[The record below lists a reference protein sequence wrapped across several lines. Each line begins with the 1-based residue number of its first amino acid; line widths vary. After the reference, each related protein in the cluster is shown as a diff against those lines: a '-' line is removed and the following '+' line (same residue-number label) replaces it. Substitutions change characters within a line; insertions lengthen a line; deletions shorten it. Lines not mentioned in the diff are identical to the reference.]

1 MLEFFRSSAVR
12 LALAFVVVTTV
23 AITAVFGLVYLRIGE
38 ANEARNRLILE
49 AEAAKSVDRSVEE
62 LRTAFELRLTHDL
75 RRIDYAA
82 LFDANR
88 KVMFGNI
95 DQLPAIPVDGKS
107 HFVAATRAPGSQER
121 LEPAIFVAR
130 QRPDGT
136 IMLLGRSLLESLAF
150 RRIVQRA
157 LAAGLAP
164 MLLLALGIGV
174 FFARRASRRLDAI
187 HDIIARIMKGDT
199 HLRLPVASRRD
210 TIDKISYDVNLMLDE
225 IGRLLVQL
233 KGVGDNI
240 AHDLR
245 TPLAVVH
252 AQLERGLE
260 SSNDERLRAAA
271 KQALIHIDK
280 AMLTVAALLRLAD
293 VEYGLKSRNFQLIDL
308 SAVCAD
314 LFEFYE
320 PLAESKSIKMTLE
333 TQSSVQILGDDDL
346 MREAVSNLIGN
357 AIKFTPENGAVSISV
372 GREDGRPVVRVR
384 DTGIG
389 VEPAERDKI
398 FQRFYRSASGHRVP
412 GSGLGLSITAAIANL
427 HEFDLR
433 FDDNRPGAVFEM
445 VGRGNAAE
453 QPSASASPR
462 ALKSKAPLEL

>member
-1 MLEFFRSSAVR
+1 MLDFFRSSAVR
-12 LALAFVVVTTV
+12 VALAFVLVTTV
-23 AITAVFGLVYLRIGE
+23 ATTAVFALVYFRIGE

-49 AEAAKSVDRSVEE
+49 TEAAKSVNRPVEE
-62 LRTAFELRLTHDL
+62 LRAAFEVRLTNDL

-82 LFDANR
+82 LFDANH
-88 KVMFGNI
+88 KFMFGNI
-95 DQLPAIPVDGKS
+95 EALLPIPLDGTS
-107 HFVAATRAPGSQER
+107 HFIAAAHVPGSVDR

-130 QRPDGT
+130 ERADGT
-136 IMLLGRSLLESLAF
+136 VMMLGRSLLETLAF
-150 RRIVQRA
+150 RRIVQSA
-157 LAAGLAP
+157 LLAGLAP
-164 MLLLALGIGV
+164 MLLLALAIGAY
-174 FFARRASRRLDAI
+174 FARRSSRRLTAI
-187 HDIIARIMKGDT
+187 HDAIGRIMKGDT
-199 HLRLPVASRRD
+199 DLRLPVGSQHDPIATISR
-210 TIDKISYDVNLMLDE
+210 DVNLMLDE

-245 TPLAVVH
+245 SPLAVVH

-260 SSNDERLRAAA
+260 SSSDEQLRSVA
-271 KQALIHIDK
+271 KQALAHIDK

-293 VEYGLKSRNFQLIDL
+293 VEYGPKSRNFESIDL
-308 SAVCAD
+308 SAICAD

-333 TQSSVQILGDDDL
+333 THSPVQISGDGDL

-372 GREDGRPVVRVR
+372 IREDGLPVVRVR
-384 DTGIG
+384 DSGIG

-398 FQRFYRSASGHRVP
+398 FQRFYRTSSGHRVP

-433 FDDNRPGAVFEM
+433 FNDNNPGTVFEM
-445 VGRGNAAE
+445 VGR
-453 QPSASASPR
+453 R
-462 ALKSKAPLEL
+462 K

>member
-12 LALAFVVVTTV
+12 VALAFVFVTTV
-23 AITAVFGLVYLRIGE
+23 AITSVFVLVFLRIGE

-49 AEAAKSVDRSVEE
+49 TEAAKSIDRPVEE
-62 LRTAFELRLTHDL
+62 LRTAFEVRLTNDL

-82 LFDANR
+82 LFDANH
-88 KVMFGNI
+88 KFMFGNI
-95 DQLPAIPVDGKS
+95 DVLPAIPVDGKAQYIAAARVPGS
-107 HFVAATRAPGSQER
+107 DNRIEPAVFVA
-121 LEPAIFVAR
+121 LE
-130 QRPDGT
+130 RPDGNV
-136 IMLLGRSLLESLAF
+136 MLLGRSLLETLAF
-150 RRIVQRA
+150 RRIVQSA
-157 LAAGLAP
+157 LLAGLAP
-164 MLLLALGIGV
+164 MLLLALAIGAY
-174 FFARRASRRLDAI
+174 FARRSSRRLTTI
-187 HDIIARIMKGDT
+187 HDAIARIMKGDT
-199 HLRLPVASRRD
+199 DLRLPIGSGHD
-210 TIDKISYDVNLMLDE
+210 PIDKISRDVNLMLDE

-245 TPLAVVH
+245 SPLSVVH

-260 SSNDERLRAAA
+260 SSSDEQLRAVT
-271 KQALIHIDK
+271 KQALAHIDK

-293 VEYGLKSRNFQLIDL
+293 VEYGLKPRNFQTIDL
-308 SAVCAD
+308 SAICAD

-333 TQSSVQILGDDDL
+333 THSPVQILGDGDL

-357 AIKFTPENGAVSISV
+357 AIKFTPEHGAVSISAI
-372 GREDGRPVVRVR
+372 REDGLAVVRVR
-384 DTGIG
+384 DSGIG

-398 FQRFYRSASGHRVP
+398 FQRFYRTSSGHPVP

-433 FDDNRPGAVFEM
+433 LDDNNPGAVFEM
-445 VGRGNAAE
+445 VGRK
-453 QPSASASPR
+453 R
-462 ALKSKAPLEL
+462 

>member
-12 LALAFVVVTTV
+12 VALAFVLVTTL
-23 AITAVFGLVYLRIGE
+23 ATTAVFALVYFRIGE

-49 AEAAKSVDRSVEE
+49 TEAAKSVNRSVEE
-62 LRTAFELRLTHDL
+62 LRSAFEVRLTNDL

-82 LFDANR
+82 LFDANH
-88 KVMFGNI
+88 KFLFGNI
-95 DQLPAIPVDGKS
+95 ETLLPIPLDGTS
-107 HFVAATRAPGSQER
+107 HFIAAAHVPGSTDR

-130 QRPDGT
+130 ERADGT
-136 IMLLGRSLLESLAF
+136 IMLLGRSLLETLAF
-150 RRIVQRA
+150 RRIVQSA
-157 LAAGLAP
+157 LLTGLVP
-164 MLLLALGIGV
+164 MLLLALAIGAY
-174 FFARRASRRLDAI
+174 FARRSSRRLTAI
-187 HDIIARIMKGDT
+187 HDAIGRIMKGDT
-199 HLRLPVASRRD
+199 DLRLPVGSRHD
-210 TIDKISYDVNLMLDE
+210 PIATISRDVNLMLDE

-245 TPLAVVH
+245 SPLAVVH

-260 SSNDERLRAAA
+260 SSNDEQLRAVA
-271 KQALIHIDK
+271 KQALAYIDK

-293 VEYGLKSRNFQLIDL
+293 VEYGPKSRNFESIDL
-308 SAVCAD
+308 SAICAD

-333 TQSSVQILGDDDL
+333 THSPVQISGDGDL

-372 GREDGRPVVRVR
+372 IREDGLPVVRVR
-384 DTGIG
+384 DSGIG
-389 VEPAERDKI
+389 VEPGERDKI
-398 FQRFYRSASGHRVP
+398 FQRFYRTSSGHRVP

-433 FDDNRPGAVFEM
+433 FNDNHPGAVFEM
-445 VGRGNAAE
+445 VGR
-453 QPSASASPR
+453 R
-462 ALKSKAPLEL
+462 K

>member
-12 LALAFVVVTTV
+12 VALAFVLVTT
-23 AITAVFGLVYLRIGE
+23 AATTAVFGLVYFRIGE

-49 AEAAKSVDRSVEE
+49 TEAAKSANRSVEE
-62 LRTAFELRLTHDL
+62 LRSAFEVRLTNDL

-82 LFDANR
+82 LFDASH
-88 KVMFGNI
+88 KFMFGNI
-95 DQLPAIPVDGKS
+95 EALPPIPLDGTS
-107 HFVAATRAPGSQER
+107 HFIAATHVPGSENR
-121 LEPAIFVAR
+121 IEPAIFVAR
-130 QRPDGT
+130 ERPDGNV
-136 IMLLGRSLLESLAF
+136 MLLGRSLLETLAF
-150 RRIVQRA
+150 RRIVQGA
-157 LAAGLAP
+157 LLAGLAP
-164 MLLLALGIGV
+164 MLLLALAIGV
-174 FFARRASRRLDAI
+174 YFARRSSRRLTAV
-187 HDIIARIMKGDT
+187 HDTIARIMKGDT
-199 HLRLPVASRRD
+199 DLRLPVGSQHDPIATISR
-210 TIDKISYDVNLMLDE
+210 DVNLMLDE

-245 TPLAVVH
+245 SPLAVVH

-260 SSNDERLRAAA
+260 SSNDEQLRSVA
-271 KQALIHIDK
+271 KQALAYIDK

-293 VEYGLKSRNFQLIDL
+293 VEYGPKSRSFGSIDL
-308 SAVCAD
+308 SAICAD

-320 PLAESKSIKMTLE
+320 PLAESKSIKMTME
-333 TQSSVQILGDDDL
+333 THSPVQIEGDGDL

-372 GREDGRPVVRVR
+372 IREDGLPVVRVR
-384 DTGIG
+384 DSGIG

-398 FQRFYRSASGHRVP
+398 FQRFYRTSSGHRVP

-433 FDDNRPGAVFEM
+433 FNDNNPGAVFEM
-445 VGRGNAAE
+445 IGR
-453 QPSASASPR
+453 R
-462 ALKSKAPLEL
+462 K